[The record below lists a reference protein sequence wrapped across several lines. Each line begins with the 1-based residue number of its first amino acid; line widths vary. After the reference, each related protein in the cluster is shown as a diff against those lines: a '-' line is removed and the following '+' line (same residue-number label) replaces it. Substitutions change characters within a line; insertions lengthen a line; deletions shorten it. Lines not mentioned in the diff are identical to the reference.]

1 MIISM
6 TGFGRGE
13 ATENGI
19 TATVEIKSL
28 NSRYLDLSIRL
39 PQRLQDKELILK
51 ELVQK
56 TISRGKLNINVHVTE
71 SDSGEPHIKVDEVKV
86 KAYARIL

>member
-28 NSRYLDLSIRL
+28 NSRYFHNGFRTKNLF
-39 PQRLQDKELILK
+39 
-51 ELVQK
+51 
-56 TISRGKLNINVHVTE
+56 
-71 SDSGEPHIKVDEVKV
+71 
-86 KAYARIL
+86 

>member
-39 PQRLQDKELILK
+39 
-51 ELVQK
+51 
-56 TISRGKLNINVHVTE
+56 
-71 SDSGEPHIKVDEVKV
+71 
-86 KAYARIL
+86 